1 MLGFQNKGGPQQS
14 QRPTAALVIRPALAA
29 PGGATVRPEGPQRL
43 RRPAGALVSVQ
54 LWRPLGG
61 VTVRPIA
68 ASSPASL
75 QGALVYI
82 QCQRPG
88 KGRKVSLAFS
98 LNVIL
103 DDVDKIP

>member
-29 PGGATVRPEGPQRL
+29 PGGATVRP
-43 RRPAGALVSVQ
+43 
-54 LWRPLGG
+54 
-61 VTVRPIA
+61 IA

-82 QCQRPG
+82 QRQRPG

>member
-1 MLGFQNKGGPQQS
+1 MLGFQNKG
-14 QRPTAALVIRPALAA
+14 
-29 PGGATVRPEGPQRL
+29 GPQRL
-43 RRPAGALVSVQ
+43 RRPAGALVSAQ

-68 ASSPASL
+68 ASSPVSL

-82 QCQRPG
+82 QRQRPG